1 MKTKPQPS
9 QLDMLA
15 LMEEPTLDTVRE
27 AAERIK
33 PLVHRTPVLTSESIN
48 DISDAEIFFKCE
60 NFQKS
65 GSFKMRGAANAVLSL
80 SKKELE
86 RGVATH
92 SSGNHAQAI
101 ARAAYSVGASA
112 YIVMPETAPE
122 VKRKAVLSYG
132 ARITMCKPTLKSR
145 EKTLEK
151 VVEET
156 GAAFVHPY
164 NDYRVIAGQGTAALE
179 LLEDTKNLDFILAP
193 VGGGGMVSG
202 TSIVVQV
209 LSPETQIIGCE
220 PEGADD
226 AYRSLKKGEIV
237 PSVSPNTIADGLLT
251 SLGNKTFSIIRRH
264 VKEILTVSDEEIVEA
279 MRLTWERMKIIIE
292 PSCAVP
298 LAVVLKYK
306 EKFEG
311 KRIGIIITGGNVD
324 LGKLPF

>member
-1 MKTKPQPS
+1 MKTKPETS
-9 QLDMLA
+9 QLDLISR
-15 LMEEPTLDTVRE
+15 MEEPTLDIIRE

-33 PLVHRTPVLTSESIN
+33 HLVHRTPVLTSESIN
-48 DISDAEIFFKCE
+48 DISGAEIFFKCE

-80 SKKELE
+80 PKKELE

-101 ARAAYSVGASA
+101 ARAAFASGANA
-112 YIVMPETAPE
+112 YIVMPQTAPE
-122 VKRKAVLSYG
+122 VKRRAVLSYG

-156 GAAFVHPY
+156 GASFVHPY

-179 LLEDTKNLDFILAP
+179 LLEDTQNLDMILAP
-193 VGGGGMVSG
+193 VGGGGLVSG
-202 TSIVVQV
+202 TAIATQA
-209 LSPETQIIGCE
+209 LSPKTEVIACE

-226 AYRSLKKGEIV
+226 AYRSFNQGKII
-237 PSVSPNTIADGLLT
+237 PSESPDTVADGLLT
-251 SLGNKTFSIIRRH
+251 SLGDKTFAIIQRS
-264 VKEILTVSDEEIVEA
+264 VKEIITVSDEEIIEA
-279 MRLTWERMKIIIE
+279 MRLVWERMKIIIE

-298 LAVVLKYK
+298 LAVVLKHS

-311 KRIGIIITGGNVD
+311 KRMGIILTGGNVD

>member
-1 MKTKPQPS
+1 
-9 QLDMLA
+9 
-15 LMEEPTLDTVRE
+15 
-27 AAERIK
+27 
-33 PLVHRTPVLTSESIN
+33 
-48 DISDAEIFFKCE
+48 
-60 NFQKS
+60 
-65 GSFKMRGAANAVLSL
+65 MRGAANAVLSL

-101 ARAAYSVGASA
+101 ARAAYSVGANA
-112 YIVMPETAPE
+112 YIVMPQTAPD

-179 LLEDTKNLDFILAP
+179 LLEDTKQLDVILVP

-202 TSIVVQV
+202 TSIVTQE
-209 LSPETQIIGCE
+209 LSPKTEVIACE

-237 PSVSPNTIADGLLT
+237 PSVSPHTIADGLLT
-251 SLGNKTFSIIRRH
+251 SLGDKTFAIIRRN
-264 VKEILTVSDEEIVEA
+264 VKEILTVSDEEIIEA

-298 LAVVLKYK
+298 LAVLLKHK
-306 EKFEG
+306 EIFEG
-311 KRIGIIITGGNVD
+311 KKVGIIITGGNVD

>member
-1 MKTKPQPS
+1 MKAKSRAS
-9 QLDMLA
+9 QLELIT
-15 LMEEPTLDTVRE
+15 LMEEPTLDTIRE

-33 PLVHRTPVLTSESIN
+33 PLVHRTPVFTSESIN
-48 DISDAEIFFKCE
+48 DISDAEIFFKCD

-65 GSFKMRGAANAVLSL
+65 GSFKMRGAANAILSL
-80 SKKELE
+80 SKKEIE

-92 SSGNHAQAI
+92 SSGNHAQAV
-101 ARAAYSVGASA
+101 ARAAYSVGANA
-112 YIVMPETAPE
+112 YIVMPQTAPE

-145 EKTLEK
+145 EKTLEQ

-179 LLEDTKNLDFILAP
+179 LLEETKKLDIILAP

-202 TSIVVQV
+202 TAIVAHA
-209 LSPETQIIGCE
+209 LSAETDVIACE

-226 AYRSLKKGEIV
+226 AYRSFKEGEII
-237 PSVSPNTIADGLLT
+237 PAVSSHTIADGLLT
-251 SLGNKTFSIIRRH
+251 SLGDKTFAIIRRH
-264 VKEILTVSDEEIVEA
+264 VKEILTVSDEEIIEA
-279 MRLTWERMKIIIE
+279 MRLIWERMKIIIE
-292 PSCAVP
+292 PSSAVP
-298 LAVVLKYK
+298 LAALLKHK

-311 KRIGIIITGGNVD
+311 KRVGILITGGNVD